1 MAFEAGLGVLGSKPD
16 QETDPEAVYTKIG

>member
-16 QETDPEAVYTKIG
+16 QETDPEDVYAQIG